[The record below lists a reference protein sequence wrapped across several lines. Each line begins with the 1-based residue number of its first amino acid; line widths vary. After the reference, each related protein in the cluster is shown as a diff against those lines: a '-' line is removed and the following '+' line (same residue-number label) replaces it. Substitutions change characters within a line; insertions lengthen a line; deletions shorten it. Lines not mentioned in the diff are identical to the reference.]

1 MIKEI
6 KEYLANATEDL
17 KRAKALQNVGPSID
31 YLVDIDKTLPEI
43 GKTYYAYDDGKV
55 TTSRQ
60 FKVIVKEIIPWD
72 KASK

>member
-31 YLVDIDKTLPEI
+31 YI
-43 GKTYYAYDDGKV
+43 
-55 TTSRQ
+55 
-60 FKVIVKEIIPWD
+60 F
-72 KASK
+72 